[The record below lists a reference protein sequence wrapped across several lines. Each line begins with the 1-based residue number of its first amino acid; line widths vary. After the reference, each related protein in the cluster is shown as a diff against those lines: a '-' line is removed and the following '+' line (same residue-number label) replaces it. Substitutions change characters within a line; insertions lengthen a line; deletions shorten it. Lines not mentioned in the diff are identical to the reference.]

1 MKNLERFCDKDI
13 EISLVSG
20 NVITCRIIPETHNVD
35 DYGEETVEVCAENGM
50 NYKVHLN
57 EVKMID
63 VYKK

>member
-20 NVITCRIIPETHNVD
+20 NVIGGRIISGSYNVD
-35 DYGEETVEVCAENGM
+35 DYGEETVEIHAKNGM
-50 NYKVHLN
+50 DYKIHLN

-63 VYKK
+63 VAKK

>member
-20 NVITCRIIPETHNVD
+20 NVITCRIIAGTHNVD
-35 DYGEETVEVCAENGM
+35 NDGEETVQVCAANGM
-50 NYKVHLN
+50 NYKIHLN

-63 VYKK
+63 VSKR